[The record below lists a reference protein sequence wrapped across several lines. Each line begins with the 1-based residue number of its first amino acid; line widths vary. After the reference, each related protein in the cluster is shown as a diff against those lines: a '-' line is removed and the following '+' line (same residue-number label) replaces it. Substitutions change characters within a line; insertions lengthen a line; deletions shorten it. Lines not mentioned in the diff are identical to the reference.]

1 MRRFF
6 KKVISLAL
14 AAALTVSLVPATDFM
29 GITDNVQAAETL
41 ADDDVQ
47 ITTDIVPDM
56 QLCYALRYIVGGD
69 KYADITVKDLRTY
82 EGDIDLSV
90 FEDYEKIES
99 LDGLGYA
106 RKASSIDASKL
117 TRVKQIKDNE
127 FQNCS
132 FTTFGMPVNV
142 VTIGK
147 SAFFNC
153 TNLTYIDLPD
163 TLTTIQSEAFRNC
176 KSLDGVVFPEGI
188 QKIGNNAFAVC
199 ESLTSIKI
207 PDGINATIGNSGDDS
222 AVGLGGGVFDGCTGL
237 KQVELGA
244 GMTAIPAAFLA
255 HTSSLRFIT
264 IPSKIITIMDSA
276 FSGSGIFSIDLSAN
290 TGITTIAT
298 SVFDGC
304 VYLSSVKLPKNIE
317 TIEEGAFNSCVNLKD
332 FSFITQLTKL
342 KSIGNT
348 AFSYCGFSEVTIP
361 GTVETVGAY
370 AFYHCES
377 LNSATIEDFAAVQQ
391 NLVKKIGNYAFSEC
405 YYLEDVAMPTVN
417 ENNPQVTIEI
427 GQYAFNKCRHLTNI
441 NFPANV
447 TKIGDYA
454 FNECGYSITD
464 WKNDDD
470 EFVGTERAMTYYT
483 EPQNIHTEKQ
493 SGDME
498 VILYTDADS
507 RYYQPAVA
515 YINPQK
521 ISTSKNVIG
530 DNAITIYIQMSHDDA
545 SFEKGRE
552 LHYQYIVGIENVDL
566 SACSQLTLGAY
577 AFYKCVNLK
586 KVILPKE
593 LQEIPKY
600 AFAEC
605 SAPILNGSGR
615 AVSSIS
621 EVDIN
626 TDWYYGLE
634 TVEMGNNVKTIGD
647 YAFYKDYNLVI
658 GGELPLALKTI
669 GVQAFRYCESL
680 TEVILPRS
688 LESIGK
694 YAFSDTSRILSEFM
708 SDKKVLNLDAS
719 YANNLQYI
727 GSYAFNKS
735 AIRTFIMDNNA
746 PVTKL
751 DTYTFYDC
759 QYLDTVV
766 LSKNVADISSCA
778 LGACLR
784 LKSVNVYD
792 ICTFETT
799 SIKGGIDSSKF
810 ATDKSTNHGY
820 YLNDKFYLTT
830 PEFNLAI
837 TPINDYVTVRKNQ
850 ETNLPLYSIASD
862 SGGYYSQV
870 KIGDNIYTYNTKT
883 AAFEGEQNTEKIN
896 MLPKQIEAVN
906 TVSAND
912 YIKSFSTDTYAVE
925 LTGVNEGKNI
935 SVNVQEYLQLK
946 ISDNTIQVY
955 SPTVTYMVDVT
966 GVPCVG
972 INTDDKDYVSVASAK
987 GVTIAPEF
995 LSDSGDEITDVIEWK
1010 ILAGADYITMS
1021 VAEDGKTATVIPTGN
1036 GCANAEIQIKAGQ
1049 AIKTMFINV
1058 VAPASTVTLDT
1069 GKTLDMMYGTQ
1080 AQITATTGY
1089 SSKYTDMSQIY
1100 PDAVTFE
1107 SSNEK
1112 VVKITKTVDAGGK
1125 TVCTLSAVG
1134 AGSAVIKAVAAA
1146 GSGSASVTVYVSSDH
1161 LQLKLSDGND
1171 NQVVTNDSKE
1181 IRSKTGVTYTYEL
1194 NEAMGNE
1201 EVIVESSD
1209 ESVVTATVSK
1219 KLKQIT
1225 FKAVKTGSAKI
1236 KIYPAVGTVKN
1247 GVTFTINVNSDINAI
1262 KMSNKSVPMGSSDSV
1277 FTYMT
1282 NTFGQNIT
1290 EANAANFASI
1300 TDNVIEFTSA
1310 NPEYV
1315 SVDKYGTVTVKKY
1328 SEDVKS
1334 VIITCSAYNSEG
1346 EMIKSSSTTV
1356 TPQKPSVKSINITGN
1371 SSVYIG
1377 SSAIYKLSMVP
1388 TEGDYSSIAVSY
1400 TTGSKDIASYQLSRD
1415 YKTITVT
1422 GKAAGTVVLKVDV
1435 KKYSAIVATKNI
1447 KITVKKPI
1455 VKTPSK
1461 VKWKKCKGAKKK
1473 VSLRWK
1479 KVSNATG
1486 YEIQMSTK
1494 KKSGYK
1500 KVKTIASAK
1509 KVKCT
1514 IKKVKKKTYYFR
1526 IRAFVKSPDGSKK
1539 YGKWSAKKKIKVK

>member
-14 AAALTVSLVPATDFM
+14 AAALTVSLVPATEFI
-29 GITDNVQAAETL
+29 GITGSVQAAETL
-41 ADDDVQ
+41 ADDNVQ
-47 ITTDIVPDM
+47 ITTDIVPDI

-82 EGDIDLSV
+82 EGDIDLSA
-90 FEDYEKIES
+90 FEDYEKIQS

-163 TLTTIQSEAFRNC
+163 SLTTIQSEAFRNC

-199 ESLTSIKI
+199 ESLASIKI

-222 AVGLGGGVFDGCTGL
+222 AVGLGGGVFDGCISL
-237 KQVELGA
+237 KEVELGA

-255 HTSSLRFIT
+255 HTSSLRYIK

-276 FSGSGIFSIDLSAN
+276 FAGSGIFSIDLSAN

-304 VYLSSVKLPKNIE
+304 VYLFSVKLPENIE
-317 TIEEGAFNSCVNLKD
+317 TIEEGAFNSCVNLTD
-332 FSFITQLTKL
+332 FSFIAQLTKL

-348 AFSYCGFSEVTIP
+348 AFSYCGFSDVTIP
-361 GTVETVGAY
+361 DTVETIGAY
-370 AFYHCES
+370 AFYRCEA
-377 LNSATIEDFAAVQQ
+377 LNRVAIEDFVSVQG

-405 YYLEDVAMPTVN
+405 SALEDVTLPVVN

-427 GQYAFNKCRHLTNI
+427 GQRAFDKCKHLKNI

-454 FNECGYSITD
+454 FNECGYSTTD
-464 WKNDDD
+464 WKVDDD
-470 EFVGTERAMTYYT
+470 EFAGTERAMTYYI
-483 EPQNIHTEKQ
+483 EPQNIHDQKQ

-515 YINPQK
+515 YVNPQK

-530 DNAITIYIQMSHDDA
+530 DDAITIYIQMSHDDA
-545 SFEKGRE
+545 NFEKGKE
-552 LHYQYIVGIENVDL
+552 LHYQYIVGLETVDL

-586 KVILPKE
+586 KVSLPEE

-605 SAPILNGSGR
+605 FAPILNGSGR

-621 EVDIN
+621 GVGIN
-626 TDWYYGLE
+626 EDWYYGLE
-634 TVEMGNNVKTIGD
+634 TVEMGNNIKTIGD

-658 GGELPLALKTI
+658 GGELPSALKTI
-669 GVQAFRYCESL
+669 GNQAFRYCESL
-680 TEVILPRS
+680 TEIILPRS

-694 YAFSDTSRILSEFM
+694 YAFSDTSRMSYEFM
-708 SDKKVLNLDAS
+708 SDQKALNLDAS
-719 YANNLQYI
+719 YSNKLQYI

-751 DTYTFYDC
+751 DTYTFYGC

-784 LKSVNVYD
+784 LRSVNVYD
-792 ICTFETT
+792 VCTFETT
-799 SIKGGIDSSKF
+799 SIKGGIESSKF
-810 ATDKSTNHGY
+810 PEDKSTHHGY

-837 TPINDYVTVRKNQ
+837 TPINDYVTVRQNQ
-850 ETNLPLYSIASD
+850 ETNLPLYSIAAD

-870 KIGDNIYTYNTKT
+870 KIGDNTYTYNTKT
-883 AAFEGEQNTEKIN
+883 GDFDGERDTEKIN
-896 MLPKQIEAVN
+896 MLPKQIEAVH
-906 TVSAND
+906 TIAAND
-912 YIKSFSTDTYAVE
+912 YIKSFSTDAYAVE
-925 LTGVNEGKNI
+925 LTGLNEGKNI

-946 ISDNTIQVY
+946 IADNAIQVY

-972 INTDDKDYVSVASAK
+972 INTDDKAYVSVASTK
-987 GVTIAPEF
+987 GITIAPEF
-995 LSDSGDEITDVIEWK
+995 VSESGDEITDVIEWK
-1010 ILAGADYITMS
+1010 ILAGEDYIKMS
-1021 VAEDGKTATVIPTGN
+1021 VAEDGKTANIVPTGI

-1049 AIKTMFINV
+1049 IIKTMFVNV

-1069 GKTLDMMYGTQ
+1069 SKTLDMMYGTQ
-1080 AQITATTGY
+1080 TQITASTGY
-1089 SSKYTDMSQIY
+1089 SSKYADMSQIY

-1112 VVKITKTVDAGGK
+1112 VVKIIKTVDAGGK

-1134 AGSAVIKAVAAA
+1134 AGSAVVKAVAAA
-1146 GSGSASVTVYVSSDH
+1146 GSGSASMTVYV
-1161 LQLKLSDGND
+1161 LSDNLHLTLADGNGA
-1171 NQVVTNDSKE
+1171 QVTTNARKE

-1194 NEAMGNE
+1194 SEALGNE

-1209 ESVVTATVSK
+1209 ESVVTATASK
-1219 KLKQIT
+1219 RLKQIT
-1225 FKAVKTGSAKI
+1225 FKAAKTGSAQI
-1236 KIYPAVGTVKN
+1236 KVYPAVGTTKN
-1247 GVTFTINVNSDINAI
+1247 GVTFTIHVNSDINTI
-1262 KMSNKSVPMGSSDSV
+1262 RMSNKSIPMGSSDSV

-1282 NTFGQNIT
+1282 NTFGQKIT
-1290 EANAANFASI
+1290 EASALNFAGI
-1300 TDNVIEFTSA
+1300 TDNVIEFTSD
-1310 NPEYV
+1310 NPDYV
-1315 SVDKYGTVTVKKY
+1315 SVNQYGAVTVKKY
-1328 SEDVKS
+1328 SEDVKT
-1334 VIITCSAYNSEG
+1334 VIITCTVYNGEG
-1346 EMIKSSSTTV
+1346 EIVKSASTTV
-1356 TPQKPSVKSINITGN
+1356 TPQKPSVKSVNITGA
-1371 SSVYIG
+1371 SSVYVG
-1377 SSAIYKLSMVP
+1377 NRVIYRLAVVP
-1388 TEGDYSSIAVSY
+1388 AEGDYSNVAVSY
-1400 TTGSKDIASYQLSRD
+1400 TTGSSSIASYQVSYD
-1415 YKTITVT
+1415 KKTITVT
-1422 GKAAGTVVLKVDV
+1422 GKAPGTVVLKVDI
-1435 KKYSAIVATKNI
+1435 KKYSAIVATKSI
-1447 KITVKKPI
+1447 RITVKKPV

-1473 VSLRWK
+1473 VSLKWK
-1479 KVSNATG
+1479 KVSSASG

-1500 KVKTIASAK
+1500 KVKTLTSAK

-1514 IKKVKKKTYYFR
+1514 IKKLKKKTYYFR
-1526 IRAFVKSPDGSKK
+1526 IRAYVKSSDGSKK
-1539 YGKWSAKKKIKVK
+1539 FGKWSAKKKIRVR